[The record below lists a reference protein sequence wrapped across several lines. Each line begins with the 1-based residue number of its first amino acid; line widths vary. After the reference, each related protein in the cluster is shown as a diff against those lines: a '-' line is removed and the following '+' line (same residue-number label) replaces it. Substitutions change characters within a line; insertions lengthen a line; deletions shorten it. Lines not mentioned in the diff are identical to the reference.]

1 MVAVLVANTVV
12 RQVLGYS
19 FSTSARRKHPQC
31 ARCGLGAQSVG
42 WQDDA
47 KDANHTARDIS
58 VTEFRRRFPLGSTQ
72 RMVRDDADGH
82 HAGVV
87 PLAVLYADNVQPDVP
102 VGDYAKHHD
111 AVLLADADIVAI
123 MKVFDTTQ
131 ADELAV
137 IDSDRKVL
145 GVLSEGFVRKRYAG
159 ELESASAN

>member
-1 MVAVLVANTVV
+1 
-12 RQVLGYS
+12 
-19 FSTSARRKHPQC
+19 
-31 ARCGLGAQSVG
+31 
-42 WQDDA
+42 
-47 KDANHTARDIS
+47 
-58 VTEFRRRFPLGSTQ
+58 
-72 RMVRDDADGH
+72 MVRDDADGH

-159 ELESASAN
+159 ELKKRGRELMGERAVSDD